1 MISKIKIIPRNTATT
16 TLIYKSDKYRGD
28 GYYGNSDGLHTV
40 MYTATPSF
48 HGTITMQA
56 SLASDPV
63 ESDWFTVSNTSVNY
77 TPLNSRSTST
87 VDYFNFTGN
96 FVWVRGHIAINA
108 GAVQAIEYNH

>member
-1 MISKIKIIPRNTATT
+1 
-16 TLIYKSDKYRGD
+16 
-28 GYYGNSDGLHTV
+28 
-40 MYTATPSF
+40 
-48 HGTITMQA
+48 MQA